1 MQSST
6 VSEPSPGRGGEAGA
20 AASASGAAA
29 GPTAAGSAAATPGHP
44 SAVGGRGVLS
54 TVQRHPRTELCSHPR
69 KERRRRFGAPP
80 DKPPSAGHHRSGG
93 RAQPWGVPRPGPI
106 PRHPSIESTDAERC
120 RASSAA
126 AEALGVAGLGA
137 GAAGP
142 PASTEA
148 SARRS
153 ASGGRAAGRGA
164 GRRCSAAGGGVVRTQ
179 TVAVAVRHLLLVG
192 ESVECVKGPHG
203 CVGGGKRK
211 SNPKE
216 PSDRPTKQTLP
227 VPCAS
232 LGGSAMVT
240 AVPCV
245 GSPLPPREADRD
257 VRPFVD
263 AG

>member
-1 MQSST
+1 MQSPAKRAT
-6 VSEPSPGRGGEAGA
+6 EEVLGA
-20 AASASGAAA
+20 SRQAS
-29 GPTAAGSAAATPGHP
+29 
-44 SAVGGRGVLS
+44 VGGPPP
-54 TVQRHPRTELCSHPR
+54 QR
-69 KERRRRFGAPP
+69 
-80 DKPPSAGHHRSGG
+80 G
-93 RAQPWGVPRPGPI
+93 RAQPWGVSRPGPI

-211 SNPKE
+211 SNPRNHRTGQQSKPCQSHARAWVE
-216 PSDRPTKQTLP
+216 AQWSRRCPVWAHRCRQGRPIVTCGPLSMRAEGGRCRHVGQVGAARTGAPSGETLQKK
-227 VPCAS
+227 S
-232 LGGSAMVT
+232 RTLS
-240 AVPCV
+240 
-245 GSPLPPREADRD
+245 
-257 VRPFVD
+257 
-263 AG
+263 